1 MSIARITDYTT
12 RVKALVPEQL
22 KKQYGNTA
30 TVGNDTRFLQQ
41 VQAFSDQL
49 QEIEDAL
56 WTIYD
61 NRNVNYAPTPSN
73 TTRNVLDDFGDNVG
87 ELRNGRT
94 DAVYQLA
101 ILAKINQNKSCGEP
115 ERLIKALKD
124 NTSATRVWYGEIQPA
139 RVYMVFQAASYPS
152 NLVTMM
158 RQVKTGGVALSL
170 VEADP
175 TTPFVFGVRGF
186 NNGHLSKL
194 LT

>member
-1 MSIARITDYTT
+1 MNYRGDPTNF
-12 RVKALVPEQL
+12 L
-22 KKQYGNTA
+22 KE
-30 TVGNDTRFLQQ
+30 
-41 VQAFSDQL
+41 VQSFAAQL

-61 NRNVNYAPTPSN
+61 NRNVLYAPTGSN

-87 ELRNGRT
+87 LLRGSMT
-94 DAVYQLA
+94 DAVYQPAL
-101 ILAKINQNKSCGEP
+101 LAKINQNKSAGEP

-124 NTSATRVWYGEIQPA
+124 ILTASGNPATRVWYGEVQPA

-175 TTPFVFGVRGF
+175 TTPFIFGVMGF
-186 NNGHLSKL
+186 GNGHLSKL
-194 LT
+194 LV